1 MDEDILSLIEY
12 KMPAFSKGQKRIAV
26 LITESYDKTAFMTA
40 SKLGK
45 EAGVS
50 ESTVVRF
57 AMELGYEG
65 YPEMQKAMQ
74 EMVMNRLTSVQRIG
88 VTQNRIGSGDLVTT
102 ILNGDGDKLR
112 HTAEMLDRDSFQK
125 AVSHILNAK
134 KIYVIGARSSSALAV
149 FLGYYLKFMF
159 EGVHI
164 ITSGSTGEVLE
175 QLIHIKPDD
184 AVVAFSFPRYCQST
198 LDGVSYCR
206 NAGAAVIGITN
217 SQVSPLAE
225 YSDEILVAKSD
236 MVSIVDSLT
245 APMSLVSALIAALAS
260 EKEDFLR
267 DHYENLEN
275 IWQTHHI
282 YRQKG
287 DNI

>member
-1 MDEDILSLIEY
+1 MDEDILSLMEY
-12 KMPAFSKGQKRIAV
+12 KMPTFSKGQKRIAV
-26 LITESYDKTAFMTA
+26 LITESYDKTA

-88 VTQNRIGSGDLVTT
+88 VTQDRIGSGDLVTT
-102 ILNGDGDKLR
+102 ILNGDADKVR
-112 HTAEMLDRDSFQK
+112 QTAELVDRDSFQK

-134 KIYVIGARSSSALAV
+134 NIYVIGARSSSALAV

-175 QLIHIKPDD
+175 QLIRIQPGD
-184 AVVAFSFPRYCQST
+184 AVIAFSFPRYSQST
-198 LDGVSYCR
+198 LDGVAYCR
-206 NAGAAVIGITN
+206 NAGAAVIGIIN
-217 SQVSPLAE
+217 SQVSPMAE
-225 YSDEILVAKSD
+225 YADEVLIAKSD
-236 MVSIVDSLT
+236 MVSVVDSLT
-245 APMSLVSALIAALAS
+245 APMSLVSALVAALAS
-260 EKEDFLR
+260 AKEETLR
-267 DHYENLEN
+267 NHYEKLEN
-275 IWQTHHI
+275 IWETHHI

-287 DNI
+287 DTI